1 MFGADV
7 DADAHAAADVDVD
20 VDGDADAD
28 VDVDHCI
35 SELECG
41 LAGLSLE
48 QTITINEGPA
58 SSLLGFR

>member
-7 DADAHAAADVDVD
+7 DADTDAAADVDVD
-20 VDGDADAD
+20 VDGDAAA
-28 VDVDHCI
+28 DVDHCI

-41 LAGLSLE
+41 LAGLSRE
-48 QTITINEGPA
+48 QTITINEGHA

>member
-20 VDGDADAD
+20 VAA
-28 VDVDHCI
+28 DVDHCI

-41 LAGLSLE
+41 LAGLS
-48 QTITINEGPA
+48 QTITINEGPH
-58 SSLLGFR
+58 RHY

>member
-7 DADAHAAADVDVD
+7 DADADAAA
-20 VDGDADAD
+20 
-28 VDVDHCI
+28 DVDHCI

-41 LAGLSLE
+41 LAGLSRE

>member
-7 DADAHAAADVDVD
+7 DADNHAAADVDVD
-20 VDGDADAD
+20 VDGDAAA
-28 VDVDHCI
+28 DVDHCI

-41 LAGLSLE
+41 LAGLSRE
-48 QTITINEGPA
+48 QTITINEGSA